1 MDQHHQKSPVLMHVV
16 NLNLPNIQI
25 SRNAT
30 ILQHLPFIAP
40 QTDGFVIHPNAQMQ
54 VLEIF
59 ISN

>member
-1 MDQHHQKSPVLMHVV
+1 MDQYHHQSPELMHVV

-40 QTDGFVIHPNAQMQ
+40 QPMD
-54 VLEIF
+54 L
-59 ISN
+59 

>member
-1 MDQHHQKSPVLMHVV
+1 MDQYHHQSPELMHVV

-30 ILQHLPFIAP
+30 ILQHFPFIAP
-40 QTDGFVIHPNAQMQ
+40 QTDGFVTHPNAQMQ
-54 VLEIF
+54 ILEIF